1 MTRILSA
8 LSQVTADYDVLYCD
22 LWGCLHDGR
31 APFPSAVAAL
41 RAFRAGGGK
50 VLLLTN
56 APRPKPS
63 VISQL
68 NRIGVPADCYDEVV
82 SSGDAA
88 QYGLV
93 TGAVGRRVHHV
104 GPDKDK
110 VFFTELSDDV
120 RMIAATEP
128 PVTLVPLDQA
138 EGLVVTGLLDDLTE
152 TPDDYRATLLYAK
165 TKGMKL
171 LCANPDI
178 VVDLGDRRLFC
189 AGALAQ
195 AYDQMGGRSLYFGKP
210 HPPIYDLA
218 RRRVADLP
226 GTPDDPRILAIGDGI
241 TTDIQGASGEGLD
254 ALFVTGGIAAAS
266 FGPDADHPDPDL
278 LEEWLED
285 QQLDPAY
292 AIGRLR

>member
-1 MTRILSA
+1 MTQILDA
-8 LSQVTADYDVLYCD
+8 LSQVAADYDVLYCD
-22 LWGCLHDGR
+22 LWGCLHDGKS
-31 APFPSAVAAL
+31 PFPEAVAAL

-63 VISQL
+63 VLKQL
-68 NRIGVPADCYDEVV
+68 ARIGVPEDCYDDLV

-120 RMIAATEP
+120 RLIAATEP
-128 PVTLVPLDQA
+128 PFTLVPLDQA

-152 TPDDYRATLLYAK
+152 TPDDYRAALLSAK
-165 TKGMKL
+165 TRGLKL

-178 VVDLGDRRLFC
+178 VVDLGDKRLYC

-195 AYDQMGGRSLYFGKP
+195 AYDAMGGRSLYFGKP

-218 RRRVADLP
+218 RRRLAALP
-226 GTPDDPRILAIGDGI
+226 GLPDDPRILAIGDGI
-241 TTDIQGASGEGLD
+241 ATDIQGAGGEGLD
-254 ALFVTGGIAAAS
+254 ALFVTGGIAAAN
-266 FGPDADHPDPDL
+266 FGPNADSPDPHL
-278 LEEWLED
+278 LEDWLED
-285 QQLDPAY
+285 QQLDPIY